1 MTKLNTIATC
11 SFYLILLLSIFFGC
25 SKTKEIEPFDSKI
38 INSIIFDVIDKTID
52 DFRIKILPS
61 PKDFL
66 TKADRD
72 SLYRERD
79 SLQKLEILPLKV
91 VVEDTVSY
99 FEVTDVI
106 LNKLNLNDSNKNF
119 NFLKKTKKSKKQKID
134 IDYENFNKLNSK
146 YKIISFED
154 FDEKKAVIYKNE
166 PRVIIGKYAFSKV
179 ILNKNKDF
187 GVLVVR
193 LSYNSKFGSSYIL
206 QVKKINKIWIIE
218 KIIPYGI
225 S

>member
-166 PRVIIGKYAFSKV
+166 PRVIVGKYAFSKV

>member
-66 TKADRD
+66 TKADSD

-166 PRVIIGKYAFSKV
+166 PRVIVGKYAFSKV